1 MLQCVV
7 KKPNIV
13 YMFSV
18 WSHAKNEKTQFEF
31 SRKNV
36 WGAIWWWKGELE
48 TLYAG
53 QSWLKATT
61 TWQAP

>member
-1 MLQCVV
+1 
-7 KKPNIV
+7 
-13 YMFSV
+13 MFSI
-18 WSHAKNEKTQFEF
+18 WSYAKNEKTQFEF
-31 SRKNV
+31 SRKNE